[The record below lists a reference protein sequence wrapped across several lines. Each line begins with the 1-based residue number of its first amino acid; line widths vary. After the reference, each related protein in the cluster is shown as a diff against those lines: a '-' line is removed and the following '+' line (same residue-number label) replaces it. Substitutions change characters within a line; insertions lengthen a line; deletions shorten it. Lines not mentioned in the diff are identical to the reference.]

1 MAACTSGGSTP
12 RAVATGPV
20 AVPVPSASA
29 SLVVTAC
36 RALVAAVPT
45 ALDKGVRR
53 RPVTG
58 DAGRTAAWGDPP
70 ITLECG
76 VPLPDQTIE
85 PLRIDGFPLVA
96 VEKRDVVTYTTSD
109 RAVNARVTIPRSY
122 DDQTYLVL
130 PLLPALKKLPAP
142 QAAPGA

>member
-1 MAACTSGGSTP
+1 
-12 RAVATGPV
+12 
-20 AVPVPSASA
+20 VPVPSASA
-29 SLVVTAC
+29 GLVITAC
-36 RALVAAVPT
+36 RTLLEAVPD

-58 DAGRTAAWGDPP
+58 DAARTAAWGDPP

-85 PLRIDGFPLVA
+85 PVRIDGFPLVTVA
-96 VEKRDVVTYTTSD
+96 KGETVTYTTSD
-109 RAVNARVTIPRSY
+109 RAVNVRVVVPKSY
-122 DDQTYLVL
+122 ADQAYLVL
-130 PLLPALKKLPAP
+130 PLLPALKRLPAP

>member
-1 MAACTSGGSTP
+1 VS
-12 RAVATGPV
+12 
-20 AVPVPSASA
+20 
-29 SLVVTAC
+29 AC
-36 RALVAAVPT
+36 RALTASLPT
-45 ALDKGVRR
+45 SLDKGIDR

-76 VPLPDQTIE
+76 VPLPDQTVT
-85 PLRIDGFPLVA
+85 PLRIDGFPLVT
-96 VEKRDVVTYTTSD
+96 VEKGGVVTYTTSD

-130 PLLPALKKLPAP
+130 PLLAALKKLPSAE
-142 QAAPGA
+142 AAPGP